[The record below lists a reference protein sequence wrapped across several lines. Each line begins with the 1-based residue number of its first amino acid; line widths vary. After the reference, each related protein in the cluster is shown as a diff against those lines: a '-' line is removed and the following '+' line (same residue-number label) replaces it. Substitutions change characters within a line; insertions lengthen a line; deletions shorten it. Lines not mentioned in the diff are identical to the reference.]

1 MSNITKND
9 TVKNEPQSAEPLPAW
24 LQLVREQVRSLRF
37 GTVQITV
44 HESRVVQVERVE
56 KLRFDKTGQGDT

>member
-1 MSNITKND
+1 MSNIKKND
-9 TVKNEPQSAEPLPAW
+9 AVNAEPQSAEPLPAW